1 MAATH
6 ETLELGI
13 IPRGDAEMA
22 ENNMNDECKNTE
34 DVCSESTPMNNPAI
48 NEYNPQHVAT
58 ENIQPDSY
66 PINALHSEQGN
77 MIFCI
82 DLLYI
87 CLIKMRK

>member
-13 IPRGDAEMA
+13 IPTGDTEIV
-22 ENNMNDECKNTE
+22 EDNINKECKNAA
-34 DVCSESTPMNNPAI
+34 DVCSESTPVNTPAT
-48 NEYNPQHVAT
+48 NEDDPQPVAT
-58 ENIQPDSY
+58 EDIHPDS
-66 PINALHSEQGN
+66 NATNSLHSEQGN

-87 CLIKMRK
+87 CCLK

>member
-6 ETLELGI
+6 EGLELGI
-13 IPRGDAEMA
+13 IPQEHTEIAED
-22 ENNMNDECKNTE
+22 NMNKECKNYE

-77 MIFCI
+77 MIFYI
-82 DLLYI
+82 DLLY
-87 CLIKMRK
+87 LGV